1 MLKLPLYYIKQIYL
15 SNLKILWLYF
25 NGVDNWI
32 KCIGR
37 WMNCCHK
44 SFTGKKERK
53 EGQKKGKRRSDL
65 ICEQYTKI
73 CKLGAS
79 WNGQDFTKHTSWL
92 QEFSFLKS

>member
-1 MLKLPLYYIKQIYL
+1 
-15 SNLKILWLYF
+15 
-25 NGVDNWI
+25 
-32 KCIGR
+32 
-37 WMNCCHK
+37 MNCCHK

-79 WNGQDFTKHTSWL
+79 
-92 QEFSFLKS
+92 